1 MCDPRVAM
9 WEICCPWR
17 PSAIHP
23 LPPKIER
30 TPPTSLT
37 HQQCQTFLS
46 NDSNHNAYHENR
58 LGHIASQFSTT
69 STAVLRSPPNLM
81 TGTRSDRNIFLHRQM
96 YIATRISTSFVPPH
110 ASARRARPFMAWTAA
125 RSQFTDTS
133 HTWKARPLFGLL
145 QQCYTNSTVS
155 AFSSSA
161 ECSKIIL

>member
-1 MCDPRVAM
+1 MCRCGSFAVPGVH
-9 WEICCPWR
+9 R
-17 PSAIHP
+17 PSILCLKRSNPTDIGDITHTPA
-23 LPPKIER
+23 LPNLR
-30 TPPTSLT
+30 
-37 HQQCQTFLS
+37 CS
-46 NDSNHNAYHENR
+46 NDSNHKAYHENL
-58 LGHIASQFSTT
+58 LGHIASLSL
-69 STAVLRSPPNLM
+69 VPNL